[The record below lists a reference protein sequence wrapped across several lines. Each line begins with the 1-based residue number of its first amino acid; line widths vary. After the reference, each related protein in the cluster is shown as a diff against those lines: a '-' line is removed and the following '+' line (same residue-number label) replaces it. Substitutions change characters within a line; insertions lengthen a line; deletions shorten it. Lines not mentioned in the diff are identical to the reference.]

1 MDLIESVHG
10 RYVHKRRT
18 SVLSSW
24 CSKLIPSN
32 SRVLD
37 VGCGD
42 GQLARLIADKRSDI
56 SICGIDV
63 RQRKD
68 SAMRV
73 ETFDG
78 KSIPYGEDSFDIVML
93 VDVLH
98 HADQPITLLRD
109 AARVARQAILIKDH
123 LVEGTFAYLTLQLMD
138 WIGNARHGVSLPYN
152 YWTLAK
158 WHGVFDKLR
167 LNITFWESNLRLYPF
182 PADLILGRSLHFIA
196 LLGTPG
202 ESEVLIQRDKVQAE
216 RAS

>member
-10 RYVHKRRT
+10 QYVHKRRT
-18 SVLSSW
+18 SVLSGW
-24 CSKLIPSN
+24 CSRLIPFDSE
-32 SRVLD
+32 VLD

-42 GQLARLIADKRSDI
+42 GRLARLIADMRPDI

-68 SAMRV
+68 SAMPV

-78 KSIPYGEDSFDIVML
+78 KSIPYGDGSFDVVMF
-93 VDVLH
+93 VDVIH
-98 HADQPITLLRD
+98 HADQPMTLLRE

-123 LVEGTFAYLTLQLMD
+123 LVEGTLAYLTLQLMD
-138 WIGNARHGVSLPYN
+138 WVGNARHGVSLPYN
-152 YWTLAK
+152 YWTLAR
-158 WHGVFDKLR
+158 WHEVFDKLR
-167 LNITFWESNLRLYPF
+167 LNITFWESDLRLYPF

-202 ESEVLIQRDKVQAE
+202 QGEVPH
-216 RAS
+216 ST